1 MHSIPDAIKHETQN
15 QRVPL
20 LHVEKLKIQ
29 STEQILVEDLSF
41 DLDAGQTLAIVGE
54 SGSGKSISSLA
65 LLGLLSDTLKVQGQ
79 AIFQQQDLLKLSDMQ
94 LRQIRGQKIA
104 MIFQE
109 PMTALNPLHRVE
121 KIIGEPLLLKGFGK
135 QQVHDRIVALLLDVG
150 IQQPEEKLKRYPHE
164 LSGGQRQRV
173 MIAAAL
179 AQDPDVLIA
188 DEPTTALDVTL
199 QAQVLTLLKRLI
211 QKRNMAMILISHDLN
226 LVRRY
231 ADHVVVMKQG
241 EVVEQGDV
249 HEIFL
254 HPKSAY
260 TQHLLDHDFG
270 VANVLA
276 VNQKALL
283 EVSQVAVKFP
293 IKTGLFNRVREYFTA
308 VASLDFKL
316 HQGES
321 VGVVGESGS
330 GKTSLALALA
340 RLIQSDGKIVLLGR
354 DLNRLNESKLR
365 PLRSDFQ
372 MVFQDPFSSLN
383 PRMNV
388 AQIIGEGLGLRK
400 ISQQEMKQRIDEAL
414 IKVELPVVFA
424 ARYPHELSG
433 GQRQR
438 VALARALILRPK
450 LLILDE
456 PTSALDRSTQRAI
469 VQLLRQLQRDEEISY
484 LFISH
489 DLQVVRALCQKVLV
503 LRNAELIEFQDTE
516 NLFNAPQHDYTKA
529 LIEASQY

>member
-1 MHSIPDAIKHETQN
+1 MHSIQGVIKTQ
-15 QRVPL
+15 QAPL
-20 LHVEKLKIQ
+20 LHVENLNIY
-29 STEQILVEDLSF
+29 SAEQVLVTGLSF
-41 DLDAGQTLAIVGE
+41 ELDAGQILAIVGE
-54 SGSGKSISSLA
+54 SGSGKSISSLS
-65 LLGLLSDTLKVQGQ
+65 LLGLLPDNLKVQGQ
-79 AIFQQQDLLKLSDMQ
+79 AIFQQQDLLKLNDLE

-121 KIIGEPLLLKGFGK
+121 KIIGEPLLLKGLSK
-135 QQVHDRIVALLLDVG
+135 QQVHERIIALLIDVG
-150 IQQPEEKLKRYPHE
+150 IQQPEDKLKHYPHE

-179 AQDPDVLIA
+179 ALDPDVLIA
-188 DEPTTALDVTL
+188 DEPTTALDVIL
-199 QAQVLTLLKRLI
+199 QAQVLNLLKQLI

-226 LVRRY
+226 LVKRY
-231 ADHVVVMKQG
+231 ADHVVVMNQG
-241 EVVEQGDV
+241 EVVEQGEV
-249 HEIFL
+249 NEIFFN
-254 HPKSAY
+254 PKSEY
-260 TQHLLDHDFG
+260 TQLLLDHNFG

-276 VNQKALL
+276 VGQKMLLDVNQI
-283 EVSQVAVKFP
+283 AVKFP
-293 IKTGLFNRVREYFTA
+293 IKTRLFNRVRDYFIA
-308 VASLDFKL
+308 VAPLDFKL

-321 VGVVGESGS
+321 IGIVGESGS

-340 RLIQSDGKIVLLGR
+340 RLIQSDGKIVLLGTN
-354 DLNRLNESKLR
+354 LNSLNESKLR

-388 AQIIGEGLGLRK
+388 AQIIGEGLGIRK
-400 ISQQEMKQRIDEAL
+400 ISQQDMKQRIDEVL
-414 IKVELPVVFA
+414 RKVELPVTFSE
-424 ARYPHELSG
+424 RYPHELSG

-450 LLILDE
+450 LMILDE

-469 VQLLRQLQRDEEISY
+469 VQLLRQLQLDEKISY

-489 DLQVVRALCQKVLV
+489 DLKVVRALCQKVLV
-503 LRNAELIEFQDTE
+503 LRNAELIEFQNTE
-516 NLFNAPQHDYTKA
+516 ALFNSPQHDYTKA
-529 LIEASQY
+529 LIEDSQY